1 MPVPASFP
9 RSARVRAS
17 SEFTR
22 VFDAGKRIAHPALG
36 LHWLVD
42 DAPPRLGLAV
52 SRKVDRRAV
61 GRNRIKRLLRDEFR
75 HLRARLPAGAY
86 VIVARA
92 GAAKLD
98 SLQLRAVF
106 CSLLQR
112 SGALPPPVA
121 PGTMPPA
128 SGR

>member
-1 MPVPASFP
+1 VPASFP
-9 RSARVRAS
+9 RSARVRAR

-22 VFDAGKRIAHPALG
+22 VFDAGKRVAHPALG

-42 DAPPRLGLAV
+42 DVPARLGLAV

-75 HLRARLPAGAY
+75 HLRPRLPPGSY

-92 GAAKLD
+92 GAATLD
-98 SLQLRAVF
+98 AASLRSVF

-112 SGALPPPVA
+112 SGALPASSP

>member
-1 MPVPASFP
+1 MPRASFP
-9 RSARVRAS
+9 RCARVRAR

-36 LHWLVD
+36 LHWLHD

-75 HLRARLPAGAY
+75 HLRARLPPGAY

-92 GAAKLD
+92 GAAALD
-98 SLQLRAVF
+98 APQLRAVF

-112 SGALPPPVA
+112 SGALPPPVS

-128 SGR
+128 SDR

>member
-1 MPVPASFP
+1 MPVRASFP
-9 RSARVRAS
+9 RHARVRARR
-17 SEFTR
+17 EFRR
-22 VFDAGKRIAHPALG
+22 VFESGKRIAHPALG

-42 DAPPRLGLAV
+42 EAPARLGLAV

-75 HLRARLPAGAY
+75 HLRARLPTGAY

-92 GAAKLD
+92 GAATLD
-98 SLQLRAVF
+98 AVQLRAVF
-106 CSLLQR
+106 RSLLQR
-112 SGALPPPVA
+112 SGALPPSVT

>member
-1 MPVPASFP
+1 
-9 RSARVRAS
+9 VRAR

-36 LHWLVD
+36 LHWLRD

-75 HLRARLPAGAY
+75 HLRARLPPGAY

-92 GAAKLD
+92 GAAALD
-98 SLQLRAVF
+98 APQLRAVF
-106 CSLLQR
+106 GSLLQR
-112 SGALPPPVA
+112 SGALPPPVS

>member
-1 MPVPASFP
+1 
-9 RSARVRAS
+9 VRAR

-36 LHWLVD
+36 LHWLRD

-52 SRKVDRRAV
+52 SRKVDPRAV
-61 GRNRIKRLLRDEFR
+61 GRNRIKRVLRDEFR
-75 HLRARLPAGAY
+75 GLRARLPPGAY

-92 GAAKLD
+92 GAAKLAPE
-98 SLQLRAVF
+98 QLRAVF

-112 SGALPPPVA
+112 SGALPPSGP

-128 SGR
+128 SGP

>member
-1 MPVPASFP
+1 MSRASFP
-9 RSARVRAS
+9 RTARVRAR

-22 VFDAGKRIAHPALG
+22 VFDGGRRIAHPALG
-36 LHWLVD
+36 LHWLGD
-42 DAPPRLGLAV
+42 GTAPRLGLAV

-75 HLRARLPAGAY
+75 RLRPQLPPGAY

-98 SLQLRAVF
+98 ALQLRAVF

-112 SGALPPPVA
+112 SGALPPSVA

>member
-1 MPVPASFP
+1 MPVRASFP
-9 RSARVRAS
+9 RNARVRAR

-22 VFDAGKRIAHPALG
+22 VFESGKRIAHPALG

-42 DAPPRLGLAV
+42 EAPARLGLAV

-75 HLRARLPAGAY
+75 HLRTRLPAGAY

-98 SLQLRAVF
+98 AAQLRTVV

-112 SGALPPPVA
+112 SGALPPPLA

>member
-1 MPVPASFP
+1 
-9 RSARVRAS
+9 VRAR

-36 LHWLVD
+36 LHWLRD
-42 DAPPRLGLAV
+42 EAPPRLGLAV

-75 HLRARLPAGAY
+75 HLRTRLPAGAY

-98 SLQLRAVF
+98 AAQLRTVF

-112 SGALPPPVA
+112 SGALPPPLA

-128 SGR
+128 SDR

>member
-1 MPVPASFP
+1 MARASFP
-9 RSARVRAS
+9 RCARVRAR

-22 VFDAGKRIAHPALG
+22 VFDAGKRVAHPALG
-36 LHWLVD
+36 LHWLRD

-75 HLRARLPAGAY
+75 MLRARLPMGAY

-92 GAAKLD
+92 GAATLD
-98 SLQLRAVF
+98 AAQLRAVF

-112 SGALPPPVA
+112 SGALPPSGP

-128 SGR
+128 SDR